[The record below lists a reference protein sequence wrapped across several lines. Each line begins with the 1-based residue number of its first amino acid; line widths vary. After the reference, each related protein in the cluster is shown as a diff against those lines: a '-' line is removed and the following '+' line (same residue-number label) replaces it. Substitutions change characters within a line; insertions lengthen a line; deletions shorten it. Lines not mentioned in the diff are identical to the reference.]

1 MHSEYCISTGKLVR
15 SVGAQLCLNAS
26 TDRIREINQQ
36 RRNSPQIRNGEE
48 EGDVRQGRTL
58 LPRSKCTELTQC
70 SRACNNVQ

>member
-26 TDRIREINQQ
+26 TDRIREIN
-36 RRNSPQIRNGEE
+36 QIRNGEE